1 MVREDQF
8 AWHYSTNGEYST
20 NTGYKLSDA
29 LVEAI
34 EPQHNIINLVEQRQ
48 WKRIWKLKSSPK
60 IKHFV
65 WRASKGALAV
75 ADRVRSR
82 GMYPNLLCPACKM
95 QPEKVCHVLFL
106 CPMAAQAW
114 ELAKLPTPRNGF
126 SHSSIILN
134 FHHLLACCDS
144 NKTEFVMRRAFPW
157 VLWHIW
163 KARNSFVFEKTRQSI
178 DSLVELAQDE
188 ADEWFIANGPVH
200 KTNDLS
206 QRIDPMYHKW
216 RQPTLPFIKCN
227 IGCSWAIANKNSGVA
242 WIARDHW
249 DNTVLHGRRS
259 YSKVNSRLEAELLS
273 LLWATE
279 NMSSLRFSH
288 VIFEVSSRMIVDI
301 FGSANFFRGDDTL
314 VQNIQANLQQFA
326 AWRVMFSPEIC
337 NTPALRIAWSVTKD
351 QRTHSSIARG
361 APSWLRSV
369 ILSEK
374 TYNGE

>member
-48 WKRIWKLKSSPK
+48 WKRIW
-60 IKHFV
+60 
-65 WRASKGALAV
+65 RASKGALAV

-82 GMYPNLLCPACKM
+82 GMYANLLCQACKM

-126 SHSSIILN
+126 SHSSIFLN
-134 FHHLLACCDS
+134 LHHLLACCDS

-188 ADEWFIANGPVH
+188 ADEWFIANGQVH

-206 QRIDPMYHKW
+206 RE
-216 RQPTLPFIKCN
+216 N
-227 IGCSWAIANKNSGVA
+227 
-242 WIARDHW
+242 
-249 DNTVLHGRRS
+249 RS
-259 YSKVNSRLEAELLS
+259 
-273 LLWATE
+273 
-279 NMSSLRFSH
+279 
-288 VIFEVSSRMIVDI
+288 
-301 FGSANFFRGDDTL
+301 
-314 VQNIQANLQQFA
+314 
-326 AWRVMFSPEIC
+326 
-337 NTPALRIAWSVTKD
+337 SV
-351 QRTHSSIARG
+351 
-361 APSWLRSV
+361 P
-369 ILSEK
+369 
-374 TYNGE
+374 